1 MLTNGQDHKGLILIR
16 IYMMSKIF
24 LNHSAPSNQFIK
36 KILSKIKGKISI
48 KLFQKVL
55 DNYKEINY

>member
-1 MLTNGQDHKGLILIR
+1 
-16 IYMMSKIF
+16 MMSKIF